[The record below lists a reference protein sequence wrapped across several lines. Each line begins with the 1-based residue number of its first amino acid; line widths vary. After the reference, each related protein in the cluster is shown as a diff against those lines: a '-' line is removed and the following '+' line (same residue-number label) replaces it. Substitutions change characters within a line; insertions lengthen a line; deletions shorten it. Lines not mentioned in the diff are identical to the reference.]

1 MSTRP
6 PPPDRSHGLTPAAIT
21 VPALFVLLWSTG
33 FIGAR
38 LGLPHAEPLTF
49 LALRYAVVLVILAP
63 LALILRATWPAT
75 WRDARHIA
83 VAGLLMQGGYLGG
96 VFSAVHAGMSA
107 GIVALIVGMQP
118 LLTAAAAGRMLG
130 ERVAPR
136 QWAGLALGLAGVTLV
151 VWQKMSVQGMSAAS
165 LLFALLALASITAG
179 MLYQKRHCPLFDARA
194 GATIQFGAA
203 LAVTLP
209 LAWTLET
216 MQVRWNGEFVFALG
230 WLSLVLSVG
239 ATTLLFRLIARGAA
253 TRVTSLF
260 YLTPAVT
267 AVMAWLMFDDTLGAA
282 ALAGMVIAVAGVA
295 LVNHGVRPPA
305 DNARGA

>member
-6 PPPDRSHGLTPAAIT
+6 PPPDRSHDLTPAAIT

-216 MQVRWNGEFVFALG
+216 MQVRWSGEFLFALG

-267 AVMAWLMFDDTLGAA
+267 AVMAWLMFDDTLGAM

-295 LVNHGVRPPA
+295 LVNHGARPPA
-305 DNARGA
+305 GTARRV